1 MKTPLAIIGLVVV
14 VLGVLISGS
23 VFTVHQQDQAL
34 VLQFGDPKRE
44 VKDPGLHFKIPF
56 IQNVQYFD
64 KRILDFDAN
73 AEEVPTQD
81 QKQLVVDA
89 FTRYRIIDPLKF
101 FQTVNNERGMEI
113 RLGNVIN
120 ASLRAV
126 FGEVA
131 LATLL
136 TPERARLV
144 KSIAERVDKQGEEFG
159 INVIDVRI
167 KRVDLPEENSQAI
180 FRRMQT
186 QREQEARRIRAEGQ
200 KEAKSIRA
208 DADKQSTIIQANA
221 RKTSEILRG
230 EGEAGAQKIYNDAYG
245 RDRKFFDFWISMNAL
260 REGLGGERTRY
271 IGPPSGDFFKFFGDQ
286 SGSGQPPKTDR

>member
-1 MKTPLAIIGLVVV
+1 MKMPLAVIGLIVVI
-14 VLGVLISGS
+14 LGVLVSGS
-23 VFTVHQQDQAL
+23 VFIVHQQDQAL
-34 VLQFGDPKRE
+34 VLQFGEPRAV
-44 VKDPGLHFKIPF
+44 VKDAGLHFKIPF
-56 IQNVQYFD
+56 VQNVVFFD
-64 KRILDFDAN
+64 KRILDFDAK

-89 FTRYRIIDPLKF
+89 YARYRIIDPLKF
-101 FQTVNNERGMEI
+101 FQSVNNERGLEI
-113 RLGNVIN
+113 RLSNVIN
-120 ASLRAV
+120 ANLRAV
-126 FGEVA
+126 FGEVN
-131 LATLL
+131 LATLM

-144 KSIAERVDKQGEEFG
+144 HNIAERVDKQGEAFG

-180 FRRMQT
+180 YRRMQT

-200 KEAKSIRA
+200 KEAKRIRA

-221 RKTSEILRG
+221 KKTSEILRG
-230 EGEAGAQKIYNDAYG
+230 EGEAGAQNIYNDAYG
-245 RDRKFFDFWISMNAL
+245 RDREFFDFWISMNAL
-260 REGLGGERTRY
+260 RDGLGGEKTRF

>member
-208 DADKQSTIIQANA
+208 DADKQSTIIQADA

-245 RDRKFFDFWISMNAL
+245 RDRQFFDFWISMNAL